1 MPCRKHLSLL
11 RFSVGRKGWLRV
23 WFGRKPL
30 RSRIRGRRA
39 LPARART
46 AWAAACL
53 ALIATPAAAQSL
65 TDMLNP
71 TRGGFARP
79 DQSALRRTADNT
91 ATNSIDSPTVTPLR
105 GAAAPS
111 RIAQIPTWDIPAASG
126 ASDSGYDS
134 LNRKRT
140 RPKPYPGT
148 PRPRTVSS
156 GGSPIPPDTALR
168 GSRRPPVSAS
178 VAGIA
183 EGQPRRRPLKVDE
196 DPFGNVGIRTGAFLT
211 KAAVEVMGGYD
222 TNPGRLDTPKASPF
236 WMISPELLIA
246 SQWSRHSLIADLRGS
261 FTGYGTTFPSDNGV
275 SSVPTN
281 IDRPDFTGRIAGRI
295 DVARDTRINSEL
307 RLRIATD
314 NPGSPNIQA
323 GLTKYPLAFT
333 TGATA
338 GIEHDFNRLQVSLAA
353 TADHTTYQYSHLT
366 DGTATSNADRNYDQY
381 GGIARVSY
389 DLMPG
394 LKPFAEVEADKRV
407 HETEFDRSGYR
418 RNSTGGYAKAG
429 TTFEFSRLLTGEV
442 AAGYAMRNYEDP
454 RLNRLEGLLT
464 SASLVWTA
472 TGLTTVR
479 LNATSSI
486 DETTLAGVSGSQSR
500 DYSLTVEHAF
510 RRWLIATGSV
520 GFGTTDYDEA
530 RSDKRYFAQANLVYK
545 LSRTFHIKGSIRHDW
560 LESSV
565 PGASSNA
572 TVVMLGIRVQR

>member
-1 MPCRKHLSLL
+1 VRP
-11 RFSVGRKGWLRV
+11 
-23 WFGRKPL
+23 
-30 RSRIRGRRA
+30 
-39 LPARART
+39 RART
-46 AWAAACL
+46 AWTAACL

-79 DQSALRRTADNT
+79 DQSALRRTAD
-91 ATNSIDSPTVTPLR
+91 DTVIGTVADNPNITPLR
-105 GAAAPS
+105 GATAPS
-111 RIAQIPTWDIPAASG
+111 RVAQIPTWDIPAASG
-126 ASDSGYDS
+126 ASASGYDS
-134 LNRKRT
+134 LNRKRIK
-140 RPKPYPGT
+140 PKPYPGT
-148 PRPRTVSS
+148 PKTKSAGP
-156 GGSPIPPDTALR
+156 GNSPIPPDTPLR
-168 GSRRPPVSAS
+168 GTRRPPVSAS

-183 EGQPRRRPLKVDE
+183 DGQPRRRALKVDE
-196 DPFGNVGIRTGAFLT
+196 DPFGSVGIRTGALLT

-222 TNPGRLDTPKASPF
+222 TNPGRLDTPKAAPF

-246 SQWSRHSLIADLRGS
+246 SQWSRHSLVADLRGS

-275 SSVPTN
+275 SPVPTN
-281 IDRPDFTGRIAGRI
+281 IDRPDFTGRITGRI
-295 DVARDTRINSEL
+295 DVTRDTRINSEL

-323 GLTKYPLAFT
+323 GLSKYPLAFT
-333 TGATA
+333 TGGTA

-366 DGTATSNADRNYDQY
+366 DGTATSNADRNFDQY
-381 GGIARVSY
+381 GGVARVSY

-394 LKPFAEVEADKRV
+394 LKPFAEVEADARV
-407 HETEFDRSGYR
+407 HETDVDRSGYR

-429 TTFEFSRLLTGEV
+429 TTFELTRLLTGEL

-454 RLNRLEGLLT
+454 RLNRLDGLLT

-479 LNATSSI
+479 LNATSAI
-486 DETTLAGVSGSQSR
+486 GETTLPGVSGALSR

-520 GFGTTDYDEA
+520 GFGTTDYDGA

-545 LSRTFHIKGSIRHDW
+545 LSRTLHIKGSIRHDW
-560 LESSV
+560 LESSI
-565 PGASSNA
+565 PGANSRA